1 MQFII
6 YIFFGI
12 LPSIIWLLYY
22 LRKDTHPEPKQM
34 VLKIFLYGMLGA
46 VVAALIEIEFYK
58 GLGQFNLPYFL
69 SPILDIFIGIALVEE
84 GLKYLVVRLGVL
96 KNPELDE
103 PTDLMIYMIVAALG
117 FVALENILLLWGQQ
131 QIYIGETIGI
141 TIIRFISATFLHVLC
156 SGTLGYFLALSF
168 LKRRKRLFL
177 LGLIIAVALH
187 GLYNFSIMIIEGPMK
202 IIIPVVILLTLALF
216 VSSAFKKLRKTKS
229 ICLFQKN

>member
-6 YIFFGI
+6 YISFGV

-22 LRKDTHPEPKQM
+22 LRKDTHPEPKRM
-34 VLKIFLYGMLGA
+34 VLKIFLYGMLA
-46 VVAALIEIEFYK
+46 AIVAALIEIEFYK

-69 SPILDIFIGIALVEE
+69 FPILDIFIGIALVEE

-96 KNPELDE
+96 KNQELDE
-103 PTDLMIYMIVAALG
+103 PTDLMIYMIIAALG

-141 TIIRFISATFLHVLC
+141 TIIRFISATFLHALC

-202 IIIPVVILLTLALF
+202 IIIPVVILLTLVLF
-216 VSSAFKKLRKTKS
+216 VSSAFKKLRETKS